1 MTSNIAIAKGA
12 LGNIPPVSLAFWRWF
27 FVFLIIVPFV
37 FKEINKNKQY
47 LLQELPR
54 LLFLSFTGFVI
65 CGAFPYISGL
75 TTTVTNMGIIYA
87 LAPIAIVMFAS
98 FLFHEKLSFV
108 QYIGIF
114 TSFFGVAFVIFKG
127 SLSNLFN
134 LNFTLGDLW
143 ILAAAISWA
152 FFSIYLVNWK
162 SKFSIFARFTIMS
175 FFGAVILFPFY
186 MIENS
191 YFMQT
196 TFNDNFVVFVILAS
210 VFPGV
215 LAFTMY
221 TKLQQLIGASLA
233 SLTVYFMPIYGAIYG
248 MILFNETL
256 KIFHLYGAILVL
268 LGIFLANRR
277 KYSK

>member
-186 MIENS
+186 MIE
-191 YFMQT
+191 
-196 TFNDNFVVFVILAS
+196 ILTLCK
-210 VFPGV
+210 P
-215 LAFTMY
+215 
-221 TKLQQLIGASLA
+221 
-233 SLTVYFMPIYGAIYG
+233 SLT
-248 MILFNETL
+248 MIL
-256 KIFHLYGAILVL
+256 
-268 LGIFLANRR
+268 
-277 KYSK
+277 

>member
-12 LGNIPPVSLAFWRWF
+12 LGNIPPVSLSFWRWF

-196 TFNDNFVVFVILAS
+196 TFNDNIVVFVILAS

>member
-12 LGNIPPVSLAFWRWF
+12 LGNIPPVSLSFWRWF

-196 TFNDNFVVFVILAS
+196 VFNDDFVIFVILAS

-248 MILFNETL
+248 MILFNEAL

>member
-12 LGNIPPVSLAFWRWF
+12 LGNIPPVSLSFWRWF

-134 LNFTLGDLW
+134 LNFTLGELW

>member
-12 LGNIPPVSLAFWRWF
+12 LGNIPPVSLSFWRWF

-268 LGIFLANRR
+268 LGIFLANRS

>member
-12 LGNIPPVSLAFWRWF
+12 LGNIPPVSLSFWRWF

>member
-12 LGNIPPVSLAFWRWF
+12 LGNIPPVSLSFWRWF

-37 FKEINKNKQY
+37 FKEINKNKQH